1 MNIEQVIFDTLDFT
15 YSGQIEYVKK
25 EGVYVKY
32 ENNKAIISDSTI
44 SHKTR
49 GLSLLAYEISKGK
62 KSFEISE
69 IPEFDERG
77 LQIDLSRNG
86 VMRVS
91 AIKEYI
97 NYMACM
103 GLNSLILYM
112 EDVYKITKYP
122 YFGYMRGAYSHEEL
136 REIDDY
142 AYNLGI
148 EVIPHIQVLGHM
160 SQYFRWN
167 ASSDIRNNSDTF
179 LCGEEKTYQFIE
191 EMIKTMR
198 KCFRTQKIHI
208 GCDEAPEAA
217 NGKYLKKNGLHNTV
231 DVINQHVKIV
241 VEICKKYEFDAIMY
255 SDLYFSLNTENSL
268 HYHPDVVF
276 PLGFKEKLPDV
287 SFMYW
292 DYGQTDENRYS
303 KIISKHQEFG
313 KKVIFAGGIWG
324 WLDILPRYSYT
335 VDTFIPALRAC
346 ITNKVKSV
354 YGTIWGDDGCEC
366 NKMYELF
373 FAPIVSEYCFKGYSC
388 SIDEVL
394 DMSEFLFGIKREF
407 FSAVSESAMPYE
419 ETEYW
424 GYSDTFYGKGLFYT
438 DILYNLTNEIDFYK
452 DAIHRYINSKRI
464 IKKTFKNSKWQDY
477 EQFAVDYYD
486 ILISKADIIV
496 NIRTAYE
503 NSNKVYLNELIDKKL
518 PDLREKY
525 VSLMALWQKMW
536 LSVFK
541 PFGWEC
547 INSRLATVIAR
558 IDYAIYAINNYL
570 SGNAENIEELDEPIL
585 ISHITENRH
594 YADLVTGSKYL

>member
-112 EDVYKITKYP
+112 EDVYKIPNYP
-122 YFGYMRGAYSHEEL
+122 FFGYMRGAYSHDEL
-136 REIDDY
+136 KEIDEY
-142 AYNLGI
+142 GKTLGV

-160 SQYFRWN
+160 SQYFKWN
-167 ASSDIRNNSDTF
+167 ASSDIRNNFDTF
-179 LCGEEKTYQFIE
+179 LCGEEKAYQFIE

-198 KCFRTQKIHI
+198 NCFTTKKIHI
-208 GCDEAPEAA
+208 GCDEAPDTASD
-217 NGKYLKKNGLHNTV
+217 KYLKKNGLCDTV
-231 DVINQHVKIV
+231 EVINQHVKRV
-241 VEICKKYEFDAIMY
+241 VEICKNYNFEAIMY
-255 SDLYFSLNTENSL
+255 SDLYFSLNAENSL
-268 HYHPDVVF
+268 HYHPDTAF
-276 PLGFKEKLPDV
+276 PKGFKDTLPDV
-287 SFMYW
+287 ALMYW
-292 DYGQTDENRYS
+292 DYGQTDEERYS
-303 KIISKHQEFG
+303 KIISKHKEFG
-313 KKVIFAGGIWG
+313 RKIIFAGGIWG
-324 WLDILPRYSYT
+324 WKDILPRYSYT
-335 VDTFIPALRAC
+335 IDTFIPSLRAC
-346 ITNKVKSV
+346 IKNNVKSV
-354 YGTIWGDDGCEC
+354 YATIWGDDGCEC

-373 FAPIVSEYCFKGYSC
+373 FAPIVSEYCFKGYNA
-388 SIDEVL
+388 SIEDVYE
-394 DMSEFLFGIKREF
+394 MSEFLFGIKKEF

-419 ETEYW
+419 DTGIW

-452 DAIHRYINSKRI
+452 EAKGRYIKSKKI
-464 IKKTFKNSKWQDY
+464 IEKTFKNPKWKDF
-477 EQFAVDYYD
+477 EQFAVDYYS
-486 ILISKADIIV
+486 ILITKADVIV

-503 NSNKVYLNELIDKKL
+503 NLNKAYLKELADVIL
-518 PDLREKY
+518 PDLKEKY
-525 VSLMALWQKMW
+525 IRLMALWQKMW
-536 LSVFK
+536 LEVFK

-547 INSRLATVIAR
+547 LNSRLATVIAR
-558 IDYAIYAINNYL
+558 TDYAIGTIKNYL
-570 SGNAENIEELDEPIL
+570 SGNTETIEELDEPIL
-585 ISHITENRH
+585 ISHNPENRI
-594 YADLVTGSKYL
+594 YAYLVTGSKYL